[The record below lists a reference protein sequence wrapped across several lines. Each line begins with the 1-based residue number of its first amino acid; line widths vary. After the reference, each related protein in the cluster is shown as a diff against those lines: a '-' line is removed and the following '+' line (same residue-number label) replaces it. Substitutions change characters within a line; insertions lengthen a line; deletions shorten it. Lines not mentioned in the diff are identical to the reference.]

1 MGSPPEAPPPRR
13 HPKRLSV
20 TDLERYGLAL
30 EARTSSS
37 PPAALLAIG
46 LSRSD
51 RVRALAQ
58 RPDTMRVLA
67 EVLDRIEA
75 ALRPA
80 DRYSV
85 VSVEEI
91 WVMLASADAE
101 SIVRLAASALR
112 ERIEGRYDGQL
123 DDGAPKSVCIE
134 AAIGGAFVDEPM
146 GGTHYLP
153 LVANQALVAA
163 RSTEDRIAIHGVSTD
178 TARTQRAQLEVRIR
192 QALENN
198 ELEVWYQPQ
207 VRLDTQR
214 CESFEALIRWPQP
227 KGTQPVSPALIA
239 SICEESG
246 MIGELTR
253 FNVNTALRNL
263 MTWQMSGPAPRV
275 GINLSALTLADA
287 SFPSLVGQS
296 CDTWGVAP
304 SQLVFEL
311 TEGSIARNEKTT
323 IEFMHRL
330 HELGCGLS
338 IDDFGTGYSSFSY
351 LRHFPVDELK
361 IDRAFVTHLAT
372 DLADRKIAKVLI
384 EIAHT
389 FGLQALAEGV
399 EDAPTVAVLTELGC
413 NAVQGWFYAKAMPAD
428 EAIAWVE
435 AFNARSAHP
444 AGRLETA

>member
-1 MGSPPEAPPPRR
+1 MGSKPEATAVRR
-13 HPKRLSV
+13 HPKRVSV
-20 TDLERYGLAL
+20 SDLERYAVAMAGDSKL
-30 EARTSSS
+30 
-37 PPAALLAIG
+37 PPFGLLAVG

-58 RPDTMRVLA
+58 RPDTLKVLA
-67 EVLDRIEA
+67 DVLDRIEA

-91 WVMLASADAE
+91 WVMLASAEGE

-112 ERIEGRYDGQL
+112 ERIEGNYDGLL
-123 DDGAPKSVCIE
+123 DDGTWKGVRIE
-134 AAIGGAFVDEPM
+134 AAVGGAFIDEA
-146 GGTHYLP
+146 GHGARHLA
-153 LVANQALVAA
+153 LVAGQALCAA
-163 RSTEDRIAIHGVSTD
+163 RSTEDRIAVHGTSTD
-178 TARTQRAQLEVRIR
+178 AVRAQRAQLEVRLR
-192 QALENN
+192 KALENN

-207 VRLDTQR
+207 VRLDTER

-227 KGTQPVSPALIA
+227 RGMPPVSPALIA

-253 FNVNTALRNL
+253 FNVNTVLRNL
-263 MTWQMSGPAPRV
+263 MTWQMRGPAPRV

-287 SFPSLVGQS
+287 NFPSLVAQS
-296 CDTWGVAP
+296 CETWGVAP
-304 SQLVFEL
+304 SQLAFEL
-311 TEGSIARNEKTT
+311 TESSIARNEKTT

-330 HELGCGLS
+330 RELGCGLS
-338 IDDFGTGYSSFSY
+338 IDDFGTGYSSFAY

-361 IDRAFVTHLAT
+361 IDRAFVTRLAT
-372 DLADRKIAKVLI
+372 DVADRKITKVLI

-389 FGLQALAEGV
+389 FGLKALAEGV
-399 EDAPTVAVLTELGC
+399 EDAPTVAVLAELGC
-413 NAVQGWFYAKAMPAD
+413 DAVQGWHYAKAMPAE
-428 EAIAWVE
+428 EALAWV
-435 AFNARSAHP
+435 APFNARSAHP

>member
-1 MGSPPEAPPPRR
+1 MGSQPEATPPRR
-13 HPKRLSV
+13 HPRRV
-20 TDLERYGLAL
+20 GVADLERYGVAL
-30 EARTSSS
+30 TDGSAA
-37 PPAALLAIG
+37 PASALLAIG

-51 RVRALAQ
+51 RVRALSQ
-58 RPDTMRVLA
+58 RPDTLKVLA
-67 EVLDRIEA
+67 DVLDRIEA
-75 ALRPA
+75 ALRPD

-91 WVMLASADAE
+91 WVLLASADAE

-112 ERIEGRYDGQL
+112 ERIQGRYDGQL
-123 DDGAPKSVCIE
+123 DDGTSKTVNIE
-134 AAIGGAFVDEPM
+134 AAIGGAFVDSPGSGAGQLAM
-146 GGTHYLP
+146 
-153 LVANQALVAA
+153 VAGQALAAA
-163 RSTEDRIAIHGVSTD
+163 RGTEDRIAIHGTSTD
-178 TARTQRAQLEVRIR
+178 SARVERAHLEVRIR
-192 QALENN
+192 KALENN

-227 KGTQPVSPALIA
+227 KGQPPVSPAFIA

-263 MTWQMSGPAPRV
+263 MTWQMRGPAPQV

-287 SFPSLVGQS
+287 SFPSLIAQS
-296 CDTWGVAP
+296 CDTWSVAP
-304 SQLVFEL
+304 SRLVFEL
-311 TEGSIARNEKTT
+311 TEGSIARNEKST

-330 HELGCGLS
+330 RELGCGLS
-338 IDDFGTGYSSFSY
+338 IDDFGTGYSSFAY

-361 IDRAFVTHLAT
+361 IDRAFVSRLAT
-372 DLADRKIAKVLI
+372 DAADRRIVKVLI

-399 EDAPTVAVLTELGC
+399 EDAATVAVLAELGC
-413 NAVQGWFYAKAMPAD
+413 NAVQGWHYAKAMPAD
-428 EAIAWVE
+428 EAIAWVA
-435 AFNARSAHP
+435 AFNARSANP
-444 AGRLETA
+444 AERLATA